1 MLLCKLQ
8 KRVTLL
14 TLASNMTFSLVCI
27 LLRRLLLGL
36 FTLYERLILF
46 VLPLAQWP
54 MEGGRAETP
63 VHRFRLKLNRDS
75 NLIPSSISFGN
86 LNVYGREF
94 HGRIR
99 YLP

>member
-27 LLRRLLLGL
+27 LFRRLLLGL
-36 FTLYERLILF
+36 FALDERLILF

-54 MEGGRAETP
+54 MEGRRAETP
-63 VHRFRLKLNRDS
+63 ARRFRLK
-75 NLIPSSISFGN
+75 
-86 LNVYGREF
+86 
-94 HGRIR
+94 
-99 YLP
+99 